1 MTAARAKLSLD
12 RSNSLADLAARIRTC
27 HEATVAALNTS
38 VIHAMAAGDLLI
50 EAKAQV
56 GHGHWLPWLAKNC
69 AISERTA
76 QLYTKLAKN
85 RATIEKAMRNPQR
98 GVADLTLNEAAAL
111 CVLAGRLE
119 RLMEFAKR
127 AETGD
132 PEELVNFC
140 IAEGFEVIRD
150 DSYDPFFHCDEAG
163 KHDWCAFMLFLIRHW
178 GWRLEGAAPHVEYLL
193 QKQFKDPAEWLGEEG
208 RKFRSGWGGSEP
220 SEKFKSEWTTFLAT
234 QADRT
239 TAELELEL
247 NAIAEEEGKN
257 GSPFK

>member
-1 MTAARAKLSLD
+1 MTAARAELTLD
-12 RSNSLADLAARIRTC
+12 RSNSLADLAARINAE
-27 HEATVAALNTS
+27 HDATVAALNTS

-56 GHGHWLPWLAKNC
+56 AHGHWLPWLAKNC
-69 AISERTA
+69 AISERTV

-132 PEELVNFC
+132 SEDLINQC
-140 IAEGFEVIRD
+140 IAEGFGVIHD
-150 DSYDPFFHCDEAG
+150 NSYNPFFHCDEAG
-163 KHDWCAFMLFLIRHW
+163 KHDWCAFMLFLVRHW
-178 GWRLEGAAPHVEYLL
+178 GWKLKGAAPHVEYLL

-208 RKFRSGWGGSEP
+208 SKFRSGWGGREP
-220 SEKFKSEWTTFLAT
+220 SEKFKSQWTTFLAT

-239 TAELELEL
+239 TADIDSELK
-247 NAIAEEEGKN
+247 NIATEEDKN
-257 GSPFK
+257 RSPFE